1 MWRIAG
7 CRVTGG
13 TGSGRWGRARRFGR
27 RRRSW
32 GVLAGD
38 GVADRDRELV
48 VRVPAVQGQWVL
60 TAVVAGGEDLAAAD
74 DVDGVRL
81 VSGGDLTDLVDVGVG
96 RGDFVA
102 GGVLDRE
109 EKAGHRGP
117 PRCWR
122 GRRWWVRSR
131 EGPVLRCCRSHR
143 AWARGSSGP
152 VSTHRS
158 PAVGPVGGAHCAR
171 MRCRSS
177 PNLVSPGRMASSH
190 AKACRNRARSTSG
203 TTGGAGG
210 GDTGSGP
217 GGCDTGSGGMVD
229 QYAGSSYAASGNGC
243 RGAGPSEPASM

>member
-13 TGSGRWGRARRFGR
+13 TRGRRWGRARRFGR

-38 GVADRDRELV
+38 GVADRVGELV

-60 TAVVAGGEDLAAAD
+60 AAVVAGGEDLAAAD

-81 VSGGDLTDLVDVGVG
+81 VSGGDLADLVDVGVG

-102 GGVLDRE
+102 GGVLNGE

-117 PRCWR
+117 PGCWR

-143 AWARGSSGP
+143 AWARGSPWP
-152 VSTHRS
+152 VSTQRS
-158 PAVGPVGGAHCAR
+158 PAVGPVGGASWTRAC
-171 MRCRSS
+171 CRSS
-177 PNLVSPGRMASSH
+177 PSLVSPGRRASTH
-190 AKACRNRARSTSG
+190 WVKACRNRARSKSDTVG
-203 TTGGAGG
+203 TAGRAGG
-210 GDTGSGP
+210 G
-217 GGCDTGSGGMVD
+217 SGG
-229 QYAGSSYAASGNGC
+229 GNTG
-243 RGAGPSEPASM
+243 RGGRV